1 MLPTALCLASSQ
13 DHAERIVAALQAAR
27 VPAGDVSVLMLPGD
41 PKAAPVTIK
50 GLSSA
55 NGADSAVGKA
65 AGGAATGGVAG
76 AAAGVMTMAT
86 VGLTPLLMIAP
97 VVVGAGALVGAV
109 TGGAAAA
116 GLSDYGVPQAREDYY
131 HGKLSAGGMLVA
143 VRTEDEGE
151 LDRATAAFRQAGG
164 TDVEVFRLTRKLT

>member
-1 MLPTALCLASSQ
+1 MFPTVTCLANSH
-13 DHAERIVAALQAAR
+13 DHAERIVAALQSSN
-27 VPAGDVSVLMLPGD
+27 VPVSDISVMLQPAD
-41 PKAAPVTIK
+41 ANAAPVSIR
-50 GLSSA
+50 GLTPV
-55 NGADSAVGKA
+55 GTDSTAEKA

-97 VVVGAGALVGAV
+97 LVVGAGALVGAV

-116 GLSDYGVPQAREDYY
+116 GLSDYGIPERRMDYY
-131 HGKLSAGGMLVA
+131 QGKLSAGSFLVA

-151 LDRATAAFRQAGG
+151 LERARTAFAQAGG
-164 TDVEVFRLTRKLT
+164 ADIDLFRLTKKLT